1 MCVDSLDYLV
11 NDIKGVGR
19 PFISALPQ
27 RCKPVDTL
35 DLVSDKY
42 EQGVENGS

>member
-1 MCVDSLDYLV
+1 MKVDNSIYLA

-27 RCKPVDTL
+27 RCKPLGTL

-42 EQGVENGS
+42 ETGVEYEN